1 MSYFASQY
9 VQMVTGFK
17 VHDTTAGFVCY
28 KRRVLETIELDK
40 IRFKGYAF
48 QIEMKFTARKIG
60 FNIKEVPVIFVNRRE
75 GTSKMSGGIF
85 SEAFFGVMRLR
96 LDGWFRKYPAMPK

>member
-1 MSYFASQY
+1 MSYFASKY
-9 VQMVTGFK
+9 VRIVTGIS

-28 KRRVLETIELDK
+28 RRRVLKSIDLDK

-48 QIEMKFTARKIG
+48 QIEMKYTAYKIG
-60 FNIKEVPVIFVNRRE
+60 FKIKEVSVVFVNRRE

-85 SEAFFGVMRLR
+85 SEALFGVMRLR
-96 LDGWFRKYPAMPK
+96 LDGWFKKYPKPVE